1 MKRHLILF
9 LVALLSVV
17 TAFAQ
22 NNGSGFIGNGYYRV
36 KNKATNRYIYVTD
49 NKDYYDIT
57 HDKEDFQAL
66 QLWKDAEKACTD
78 PASIIYMENISGQQ
92 YDLLAQGTGVHML
105 TGYYIT
111 ADKKFDGCYE
121 VFAKKSGVTKYL
133 SDNEKSNAQQG
144 QLGTGG
150 AGNYRRW
157 IVDMIDPNDETNYIG
172 IKPTIE
178 LNGKFYQPY
187 YVSFPFKACSPDM
200 HVYYIQEIQGNI
212 AYLKEIKG
220 EIPGATPVFIECASA
235 DPSQNRIEPLISTSA
250 KVTGNKLSGIYFCN
264 GNRPQKSVDAY
275 KIFDAATMRIFS
287 VVNGGIVL
295 TNNAPERLNEIKVN
309 DYVNMTGKIKIQ
321 CLYANTSYLLADSS
335 TPEVLE
341 ISFDEPVSGKEG
353 DLNGDNKV
361 DIADA
366 VTVLNLMSD
375 GSYTK
380 AADVNGDN
388 KVDIADFVTILNIM
402 AQGDEGIKGDLNGDK
417 KVDIADAVTVLN
429 IMATGGY
436 TKIADVNGDQKVD
449 IADFVT
455 ILNIMAT
462 Q

>member
-1 MKRHLILF
+1 
-9 LVALLSVV
+9 
-17 TAFAQ
+17 
-22 NNGSGFIGNGYYRV
+22 
-36 KNKATNRYIYVTD
+36 
-49 NKDYYDIT
+49 
-57 HDKEDFQAL
+57 
-66 QLWKDAEKACTD
+66 
-78 PASIIYMENISGQQ
+78 
-92 YDLLAQGTGVHML
+92 
-105 TGYYIT
+105 
-111 ADKKFDGCYE
+111 
-121 VFAKKSGVTKYL
+121 
-133 SDNEKSNAQQG
+133 
-144 QLGTGG
+144 
-150 AGNYRRW
+150 
-157 IVDMIDPNDETNYIG
+157 
-172 IKPTIE
+172 
-178 LNGKFYQPY
+178 
-187 YVSFPFKACSPDM
+187 
-200 HVYYIQEIQGNI
+200 
-212 AYLKEIKG
+212 
-220 EIPGATPVFIECASA
+220 
-235 DPSQNRIEPLISTSA
+235 
-250 KVTGNKLSGIYFCN
+250 
-264 GNRPQKSVDAY
+264 
-275 KIFDAATMRIFS
+275 MRIFS

-309 DYVNMTGKIKIQ
+309 DYVNMTGKIKVQ